1 MFTDVDPVKFFSLKH
16 GFFCP
21 VLQILLIYCIL
32 ISMEMYALHRLQKIQ
47 EVMAQLE
54 KRNTT
59 LEEKFSELTQRL
71 LQAQLNESELRD
83 QLASSLPEAEKSSL
97 EGTIAELSK
106 AKAQLDI
113 ENSHLK
119 EVAEVARQQAIAV
132 EMIQTSHDLEMT
144 SLRQQ
149 VFDLQGTSDEK
160 AAMGRLHHQL
170 LALQVSEATALKRV
184 EVAQAKVSSE
194 LFIRN

>member
-1 MFTDVDPVKFFSLKH
+1 
-16 GFFCP
+16 
-21 VLQILLIYCIL
+21 
-32 ISMEMYALHRLQKIQ
+32 MEMYALHRLQKIQ